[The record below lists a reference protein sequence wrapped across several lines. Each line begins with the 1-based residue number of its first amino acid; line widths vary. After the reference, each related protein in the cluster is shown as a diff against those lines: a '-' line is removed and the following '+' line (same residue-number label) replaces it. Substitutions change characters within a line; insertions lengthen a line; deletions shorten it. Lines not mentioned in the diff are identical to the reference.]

1 MIDVDRLIDPRTGIL
16 TSTQAQPPS
25 ADDPSF
31 WRSHGATVAHTERF
45 AAWRADGFGFG
56 ASLGDLDA
64 ARGAAIGEAVERY
77 CGNAVP
83 GHLPFCSWEDHAL
96 RGEDA
101 LDPQTLALYA
111 PEQYQLPGFPFT
123 PFTRDLPVRWARGR
137 DMQTGA
143 AVWVPASLVYLD
155 ARASNR
161 PGERSTHSLMYSGIA
176 TGQDRASAETGAI
189 DELIERDATTVWW
202 ASGASTHELDDGGVI
217 RGMLGKSGLDV
228 RLLDIPTDL
237 PGRVVAAVIEDGD
250 PEQDGLLAFGTA
262 CRSDPS
268 SAARKAVM
276 EALGL
281 RRITRQLLDPGSE
294 VWRAVQADA
303 IEAHVFLPYRADR
316 SYRDAIPEDFST
328 LTDLPPVAQLYLD
341 PRMAGAVLPRLRPA
355 RRLALGSLAPITGDR
370 VAMLATRG
378 VRTVSVDVT
387 TEDVRSCGLVVI
399 RVVAAGLVGNGPPAF
414 PLRGSDR
421 YLHVPRALGW
431 DAQPI
436 STAELS
442 RLPLPLA

>member
-1 MIDVDRLIDPRTGIL
+1 MIDADRLIDPRTGIL
-16 TSTQAQPPS
+16 TSTNAQPPS
-25 ADDPSF
+25 VGDPSF

-83 GHLPFCSWEDHAL
+83 ADLPYCSWDDHAL

-101 LDPQTLALYA
+101 LDPQTLALYT

-137 DMQTGA
+137 DVRTGGE
-143 AVWVPASLVYLD
+143 VWVPASLVYLET
-155 ARASNR
+155 RASNR

-176 TGQDRASAETGAI
+176 AGQDRVSAETGAI

-202 ASGASTHELDDGGVI
+202 ASGASSHELDDGGVV
-217 RGMLGKSGLDV
+217 RGMLGKTGLDV
-228 RLLDIPTDL
+228 RLLNIPTDL

-250 PEQDGLLAFGTA
+250 PERDGLFAFGSA
-262 CRSDPS
+262 CRSDPT

-281 RRITRQLLDPGSE
+281 HRITRQLLDPESE
-294 VWRAVQADA
+294 VWRAMRADA

-316 SYRDAIPEDFST
+316 SYRDAVPEDFST
-328 LTDLPPVAQLYLD
+328 LSDLPSIAQLYLD
-341 PRMAGAVLPRLRPA
+341 PRMASAALPRLRPD
-355 RRLALGSLAPITGDR
+355 RRHDLGALAPITGDR
-370 VAMLATRG
+370 VAMLTDRG
-378 VRTVSVDVT
+378 VRMVSVDVT
-387 TEDVRSCGLVVI
+387 TEDIRSCGLVVV

-421 YLHVPRALGW
+421 YVDVPRALGW
-431 DAQPI
+431 DRQP
-436 STAELS
+436 SSAAELTH
-442 RLPLPLA
+442 LPLPLA